1 MMERYG
7 SQVLAGPEREASWQ
21 AAPDS
26 GGIVIPVSATNT
38 PSEGTES
45 AAKFGETHAADP
57 VGGLLAGFDSRSP
70 KTASDP
76 TGRLVAGFARPLT
89 VNYTT
94 GATVSGDLTVIL
106 GEDLQATPT
115 TTAGIF
121 EQSSL
126 FNPTLTATPTPEPA
140 SLAFLAIGLLGVM
153 AIKRRKCQA

>member
-1 MMERYG
+1 M
-7 SQVLAGPEREASWQ
+7 
-21 AAPDS
+21 
-26 GGIVIPVSATNT
+26 
-38 PSEGTES
+38 
-45 AAKFGETHAADP
+45 
-57 VGGLLAGFDSRSP
+57 GGLLAGFDSRSP

-126 FNPTLTATPTPEPA
+126 FNPTLTATTTPEPA